1 MYCGNLESVR
11 ESDII
16 IFETELDLKKMG
28 VNPGIRPKEIA
39 VKSNIKLV
47 IDIINV
53 SKILQRSV
61 IL

>member
-28 VNPGIRPKEIA
+28 VNLKIRYVPSMA
-39 VKSNIKLV
+39 N
-47 IDIINV
+47 
-53 SKILQRSV
+53 RSY
-61 IL
+61 